1 MQNSE
6 SVKMEATTTMTT
18 AATPIQ
24 ATEGSH
30 GDGEK
35 GIVCSLQTME
45 LKGGAD
51 DVTEA
56 DSLDPEPFAVV
67 GHKRKASSEIDPHCV
82 NSPDSVSSPT
92 VAHHA
97 EMVPQG
103 GENEKVEGDNNM
115 PQRGILLDLNQGPE
129 EIDSYLYDDVF
140 KEKVE
145 TVAKVNIEVKPEGK
159 KGIMLHGAHSDF
171 DLNQEGVVD
180 TNSDQEKD
188 KVESGDSDTENPEED
203 EGIPHGG
210 LSKMDTSQGE
220 GTVNSSTEVEKETQL
235 EIDSVESKE
244 VVPYVAEN
252 EEVVPSAIE
261 KIEGEHSAVVENTE
275 EALSENKQVEPPSS
289 MDEIEVEL
297 NCELNKECDSFS
309 DTEVESKSSAV
320 PAETHAA
327 DKNNEVEVEGDAAE
341 EMEVEPY
348 DVAPEKKNEEVE
360 ADAAEKVEVVPHSV
374 DPEKKKN
381 KEMEVD
387 AAEKVGAQA
396 CTEKHEHE
404 AGSSTT
410 GEKEV
415 ETSSPVKV
423 GLLRGPLDFDLDL
436 NELPSMEED

>member
-1 MQNSE
+1 
-6 SVKMEATTTMTT
+6 MEGTTTVTA

-35 GIVCSLQTME
+35 GIACSSQTME

-56 DSLDPEPFAVV
+56 DSLDPEPLAVA

-92 VAHHA
+92 VEQHA
-97 EMVPQG
+97 EMVPQEG

-129 EIDSYLYDDVF
+129 EIDAYLYDDVF

-145 TVAKVNIEVKPEGK
+145 TVAKDNIEVKPEGK
-159 KGIMLHGAHSDF
+159 AHSDF

-180 TNSDQEKD
+180 TNSDREKD
-188 KVESGDSDTENPEED
+188 KMESGDSDSENPDAKVEED
-203 EGIPHGG
+203 MEIPHGG
-210 LSKMDTSQGE
+210 LSKMGINQGG
-220 GTVNSSTEVEKETQL
+220 GTVNSSTDVEKETQV

-244 VVPYVAEN
+244 VVPYVAESD
-252 EEVVPSAIE
+252 EVGPSAIE
-261 KIEGEHSAVVENTE
+261 KIEGEPSAVVENTE
-275 EALSENKQVEPPSS
+275 EALSENKQVEPASA

-297 NCELNKECDSFS
+297 NCELNKECDPFS
-309 DTEVESKSSAV
+309 DNEAESKTSDV
-320 PAETHAA
+320 TAETHAA
-327 DKNNEVEVEGDAAE
+327 DKNEVEVESDAAE
-341 EMEVEPY
+341 KMEAEPY
-348 DVAPEKKNEEVE
+348 DMAPEKKNEEVE

-374 DPEKKKN
+374 DLEKKKN
-381 KEMEVD
+381 KEMELD

-396 CTEKHEHE
+396 YTEKHEHE